1 MSLLERLK
9 NLFIKSAHPASAEDI
24 DPTDYQH
31 ISFRVGIVEFA
42 DNVESDSGK
51 VLGRLLGQSD
61 SLQVFY
67 IDEPFGKAFLSLE
80 SRTIFDMIDRGQ
92 DRRRRHHLGLPRR
105 RQDSPQLP
113 NRQTI
118 RD

>member
-80 SRTIFDMIDRGQ
+80 SRPFLT
-92 DRRRRHHLGLPRR
+92 
-105 RQDSPQLP
+105 
-113 NRQTI
+113 
-118 RD
+118 